1 MPPIQIS
8 QDILPVAKF
17 KAHVSE
23 VLRNVRANGRPV
35 VITQGGEPAGVLL
48 SPREYDLLTYQQRF
62 LDSVNRGLADIAAG
76 RVHSAQNVK
85 QRIKQLVES
94 HKRR

>member
-8 QDILPVAKF
+8 TDILPVARF

-62 LDSVNRGLADIAAG
+62 VESVNRGLTDVAAG
-76 RVHSAQNVK
+76 RVHGAQTVK
-85 QRIKQLVES
+85 QKMTKLVES
-94 HKRR
+94 RKR

>member
-8 QDILPVAKF
+8 TDILPVARF

-48 SPREYDLLTYQQRF
+48 SPREYDLLTYQKRF
-62 LDSVNRGLADIAAG
+62 VESVSQGLNDIAAG
-76 RVHSAQNVK
+76 RVHSARAVK
-85 QRIKQLVES
+85 LRIKKLTES
-94 HKRR
+94 RKR

>member
-35 VITQGGEPAGVLL
+35 VITQNGEPAGVLL
-48 SPREYDLLTYQQRF
+48 SPREYDQLTYQQRF
-62 LDSVNRGLADIAAG
+62 LDSVHRGLADIAAG
-76 RVHSAQNVK
+76 HVHSAESVK
-85 QRIKQLVES
+85 QRIKKLVQ
-94 HKRR
+94 RRKQR

>member
-1 MPPIQIS
+1 MPQIQIS
-8 QDILPVAKF
+8 EDIVPVAKF

-23 VLRNVRANGRPV
+23 VLRRVRANGRPV

-62 LDSVNRGLADIAAG
+62 LDSVNRGLDDIAAG
-76 RVHSAQNVK
+76 RVHSAQDVK
-85 QRIKQLVES
+85 QRIKRLAQ
-94 HKRR
+94 KNRGR